1 MLLAEDKKKLE
12 SYVDK
17 LIDSLEKETAKAKSN
32 GVLGESLI
40 EKVTNMTVSKLT
52 PESKMILSSAYN
64 MMMSHTLAEA
74 YFADSSHKAAFYSA
88 DILKEL
94 SKKFD
99 FEVPSEINY
108 EESNEI
114 VKKMCALGVI
124 GIGGGGVIS
133 WIIDSWIPVT
143 IGIAAVLTAI
153 VTYVVKNNGMGLSNN
168 SIDAVI
174 NDYYSTVKKSLLAWI
189 DSVDSYYD
197 KMVAE
202 IKERG

>member
-17 LIDSLEKETAKAKSN
+17 LIEGLKKDTAKAKSN
-32 GVLGESLI
+32 GVSGDQLI

-64 MMMSHTLAEA
+64 MMKEHTLAEE
-74 YFADSSHKAAFYSA
+74 YFADSANKAAFYSA

-94 SKKFD
+94 SQKYNFD
-99 FEVPSEINY
+99 VPNEINY
-108 EESNEI
+108 EESDET

-133 WIIDSWIPVT
+133 WITKSWIPIT
-143 IGIAAVLTAI
+143 IGIAAILAAI
-153 VTYVVKNNGMGLSNN
+153 MTYVIKNHGVASSGN

-174 NDYYSTVKKSLLAWI
+174 NEYYASVKKSLLAW
-189 DSVDSYYD
+189 VDSIDAYYD
-197 KMVAE
+197 KAVAE

>member
-17 LIDSLEKETAKAKSN
+17 LIDGLKKDTAKAKSN
-32 GVLGESLI
+32 GVSGEQLI

-64 MMMSHTLAEA
+64 MMKEHTLAED
-74 YFADSSHKAAFYSA
+74 YFADSAHKAAFYSA

-99 FEVPSEINY
+99 FAVPSEINY
-108 EESNEI
+108 EKGNTEVAKMMASGAVI
-114 VKKMCALGVI
+114 VVG
-124 GIGGGGVIS
+124 GIVS
-133 WIIDSWIPVT
+133 FTLKSWIP
-143 IGIAAVLTAI
+143 IGIAAVIAGIMAFVL
-153 VTYVVKNNGMGLSNN
+153 KNNGGTSSVNN
-168 SIDAVI
+168 IDSII
-174 NDYYSTVKKSLLAWI
+174 NEYYASVKKSLLAW
-189 DSVDSYYD
+189 VDSIDTYYD
-197 KMVAE
+197 KAVAE

>member
-17 LIDSLEKETAKAKSN
+17 LIEVLKDKTAKSKSN
-32 GVLGESLI
+32 GVSGEQLI
-40 EKVTNMTVSKLT
+40 KEVTNMAVSKLT

-64 MMMSHTLAEA
+64 MMMSHTLADK
-74 YFADSSHKAAFYSA
+74 YFSDSAHKAAFYSA
-88 DILKEL
+88 DLLTEITN
-94 SKKFD
+94 KFD
-99 FEVPSEINY
+99 FEVPNEINY
-108 EESNEI
+108 EESDEV
-114 VKKMCALGVI
+114 VKRMCALGVI

-133 WIIDSWIPVT
+133 WITKSWIPIT

-153 VTYVVKNNGMGLSNN
+153 MTYVIKNHGMSSSGN

-174 NDYYSTVKKSLLAWI
+174 NDYYSTVKESLMAWI
-189 DSVDSYYD
+189 YSVDSYYD
-197 KMVAE
+197 KAVAE

>member
-17 LIDSLEKETAKAKSN
+17 LIDGLKKDTAKAKSN
-32 GVLGESLI
+32 GVSGEQLI

-64 MMMSHTLAEA
+64 MMKEHTLAED
-74 YFADSSHKAAFYSA
+74 YFADSAHKAAFYSA

-99 FEVPSEINY
+99 FAVPSEINY
-108 EESNEI
+108 EKGNTEVAKMMASGAVI
-114 VKKMCALGVI
+114 VVG
-124 GIGGGGVIS
+124 GIVS
-133 WIIDSWIPVT
+133 FTLKSWIP
-143 IGIAAVLTAI
+143 IGIAAVIAGIMAFVL
-153 VTYVVKNNGMGLSNN
+153 KNNGGTSSVKN
-168 SIDAVI
+168 IDRI
-174 NDYYSTVKKSLLAWI
+174 IDEYYASVKKSLLAW
-189 DSVDSYYD
+189 VDSIDTYYD
-197 KMVAE
+197 KAVAE

>member
-17 LIDSLEKETAKAKSN
+17 LIDGLKKDTAKAKSN
-32 GVLGESLI
+32 GVSGEQLI

-64 MMMSHTLAEA
+64 MMKEHTLAED
-74 YFADSSHKAAFYSA
+74 YFADSAHKAAFYSA

-99 FEVPSEINY
+99 FAVPSEINY
-108 EESNEI
+108 EKGNTEVAKMMASGAVI
-114 VKKMCALGVI
+114 VVG
-124 GIGGGGVIS
+124 GIVS
-133 WIIDSWIPVT
+133 FTLKSWIP
-143 IGIAAVLTAI
+143 IGIAAVIAGIMAFVL
-153 VTYVVKNNGMGLSNN
+153 KNNGGTSSVKNID
-168 SIDAVI
+168 SIIDE
-174 NDYYSTVKKSLLAWI
+174 YYASVKKSLLAW
-189 DSVDSYYD
+189 VDSIDTYYD
-197 KMVAE
+197 KAVAE

>member
-17 LIDSLEKETAKAKSN
+17 LIDGLKKDTAKAKSN
-32 GVLGESLI
+32 GVSGEQLI

-64 MMMSHTLAEA
+64 MMKEHTLAED
-74 YFADSSHKAAFYSA
+74 YFADSTHKAAFYSA

-99 FEVPSEINY
+99 FAVPSEINY
-108 EESNEI
+108 EKGNTEVAKMMASGAVI
-114 VKKMCALGVI
+114 VVG
-124 GIGGGGVIS
+124 GIVS
-133 WIIDSWIPVT
+133 FTLTSWIP
-143 IGIAAVLTAI
+143 IGIAAVIAGIMAFVL
-153 VTYVVKNNGMGLSNN
+153 KNNGGTSSVKNID
-168 SIDAVI
+168 SIIDE
-174 NDYYSTVKKSLLAWI
+174 YYASVKKSLLAW
-189 DSVDSYYD
+189 VDSIDTYYD
-197 KMVAE
+197 KAVAE